1 MVAGF
6 QVSINGRFWVSTEE
20 DAGDLV
26 PFALAASD
34 GPLTTGCAKV
44 FWCKESAKSF
54 YTDYLRRLNGG
65 NLEMTTDFCDHSVL
79 VFDFEKG
86 VEKKRLLE

>member
-1 MVAGF
+1 MLSCF
-6 QVSINGRFWVSTEE
+6 DILR
-20 DAGDLV
+20 LPV

-44 FWCKESAKSF
+44 FLCKESAKSF
-54 YTDYLRRLNGG
+54 YMDYLRRLNGG
-65 NLEMTTDFCDHSVL
+65 NLEMMTDFCDHSVL

-86 VEKKRLLE
+86 VEKKQLFECS